1 MISVSLSKSAESG
14 SLYFDKDSYYSG
26 DERTSQWYGRGA
38 THLGV
43 SGAVKKEE
51 FDIIIHGFDLDKKAL
66 VNNAVTEDK
75 KNEKGEVI
83 KAGRSGYIDVTF
95 SVPKSVSLMSYVDE
109 RIEQAHNKAVER
121 AINEIENNYTFT
133 RKIVDGELQSVQED
147 NVVIARINHYES
159 RELDPQLHSH
169 LVLMNLTQGDDEKWR
184 SRDNGK
190 VYQNQL
196 YLGQLYRNELSAE
209 LQRIGYQI
217 DVTDRAKGLY
227 EIKGISREIIEDF
240 STRRKQIKE
249 AEKEFKDYSCS
260 ESRKK
265 EYACLSSRRQKTD
278 SKIEEIREKTDNKL
292 TQNYGKTLEQL
303 KEESLRLER
312 PAGPA
317 VSQKEALEIA
327 LEEVTDKQSG
337 FRREEVLTH
346 AMKATLGQCK
356 VDELSGAFDKNEE
369 IWTLG
374 DKPRF
379 ALHSKSSDRIYT
391 TKDILETEKDI
402 MEWARDGRG
411 TSEIAVAGDLV
422 KNHLE
427 ALQEDKKLTKGQQ
440 EAVEMVCTTK
450 DRLSLV
456 QGDAG
461 AGKSY
466 ACDHIRQI
474 MKGITVRGFAP
485 TGKAADEL
493 SGVGIE
499 TRTVDSF
506 LESAKMGRT
515 GVGKREVW
523 LVDEAGMMGSR
534 KLEKFLKE
542 AEKYE
547 AKVVLIGDRKQFLS
561 VEQGKIFADLQEH
574 AGVSKAELTEVKRQ
588 ETKHAK
594 EIVKA
599 IKERDFDKAFSTL
612 EGQGAFKE
620 IKNREERNSRIV
632 DEYMSDRKNGIF
644 TIVLT
649 STNADRNDINGE
661 IRGRLTKEGS
671 VELGRGYQTFQKADL
686 NAVSRNFASSYKEGQ
701 VVVFKSDCHN
711 IKRGTQA
718 TIVAKDTEK
727 NTLSVRYYDRE
738 AKSYKESALDC
749 LRQSSPMQVY
759 DVVEK
764 KFGAGDRVMFLKNDK
779 NAGVKNG
786 QTGTIKNIDEQG
798 NAVIGIGE
806 QRKKNYREVLLNL
819 NNKGSENFTAYNYC
833 DHAYCIT
840 SHKSQGSTYDKCIAA
855 YDVSNHRTNF
865 NEFYVAAT
873 RQKQDVTIYT
883 NDKERFR
890 EQAELEQEKPSTFD
904 MYDFSKYDAIMRQN
918 RKQLEP
924 EEKIREIHRIEQG
937 LDASMERGG
946 TEEQEQPKENPLK
959 QKENVREIEHEM
971 DL

>member
-1 MISVSLSKSAESG
+1 MISVSLSKTAESG
-14 SLYFDKDSYYSG
+14 SQYFEKDSYYAG

-38 THLGV
+38 EVLGV

-51 FDIIIHGFDLDKKAL
+51 FDVVIHGFDLDKKAL

-83 KAGRSGYIDVTF
+83 KAGRSGYIDMTF
-95 SVPKSVSLMSYVDE
+95 SAPKSVSLMSYVDE
-109 RIEQAHNKAVER
+109 RIEQAHNRAVER
-121 AINEIENNYTFT
+121 AIKEVEKEYTFT
-133 RKIVDGELQSVQED
+133 RKMIDGELKSVQE
-147 NVVIARINHYES
+147 NNAVIARINHYES

-184 SRDNGK
+184 SRDNNK
-190 VYQNQL
+190 IYQNQL

-209 LQRIGYQI
+209 LQKIGYQI
-217 DVTDRAKGLY
+217 EVTDRAKGLY
-227 EIKGISREIIEDF
+227 ELKGISREIIDDF

-249 AEKEFKDYSCS
+249 AEKEYADYDCS
-260 ESRKK
+260 DARKR

-278 SKIEEIREKTDNKL
+278 SKIEEIREKTDTKL
-292 TQNYGKTLEQL
+292 TVHYGKTLEQL
-303 KEESLRLER
+303 KEESLKQEKS
-312 PAGPA
+312 AGPA
-317 VSQKEALEIA
+317 ISKKEALEIA

-356 VDELSGAFDKNEE
+356 PDELSEAFDKNEA
-369 IWTLG
+369 IKTLG
-374 DKPRF
+374 DKDKF
-379 ALHSKSSDRIYT
+379 SLHSKTTDRIYT
-391 TKDILETEKDI
+391 TQDIIETEKNV

-411 TSEIAVAGDLV
+411 KSEIAVSGDSV
-422 KNHLE
+422 KSHVAALE
-427 ALQEDKKLTKGQQ
+427 EGKKLTRGQQ

-466 ACDHIRQI
+466 ACDHVRQI
-474 MKGITVRGFAP
+474 MEKQGIPVRGFAP
-485 TGKAADEL
+485 TGKATEEL
-493 SGVGIE
+493 SKAGIE
-499 TRTVDSF
+499 TKTVDSF
-506 LESAKMGRT
+506 LESANMGRT

-542 AEKYE
+542 AEKHDS
-547 AKVVLIGDRKQFLS
+547 KVVLIGDTKQFLS

-588 ETKHAK
+588 ETEHAK

-612 EGQGAFKE
+612 EEHGAFKE
-620 IKNREERNSRIV
+620 VKGRDERNKQIV
-632 DEYMSDRKNGIF
+632 DEYMSDRKNGTN

-649 STNADRNDINGE
+649 STNADRSDINKE
-661 IRGRLTKEGS
+661 IRTRLEKEGS
-671 VELGRGYQTFQKADL
+671 VESGRGYQTFQKADL
-686 NAVSRNFASSYKEGQ
+686 NAVSRNFATSYKPGQ
-701 VVVFKSDCHN
+701 AVVFKSDTAD

-718 TIVAKDTEK
+718 TIVAKDAEK
-727 NTLSVRYYDRE
+727 NNITVRYYDRKS
-738 AKSYKESALDC
+738 KSYKEADLDC
-749 LRQSSPMQVY
+749 RKYSGKMQTY

-764 KFGAGDRVMFLKNDK
+764 KFGAGDKVMFLKNDK

-786 QTGTIKNIDEQG
+786 QTGVVKSIDEQG
-798 NAVIGIGE
+798 NAIIGIGE
-806 QRKKNYREVLLNL
+806 QRSHNYREVSMNL
-819 NNKGSENFTAYNYC
+819 NNKGDKAYNYC
-833 DHAYCIT
+833 DHGYCIT
-840 SHKSQGSTYDKCIAA
+840 SHKSQGSTYNKCIAG
-855 YDVSNHRTNF
+855 YDVSSHKSNF

-883 NDKERFR
+883 NDKERFK
-890 EQAELEQEKPSTFD
+890 EQVQQEQEKHSTFD
-904 MYDFSKYDAIMRQN
+904 AYDFSKYEPMMRQDPA
-918 RKQLEP
+918 QLRQ
-924 EEKIREIHRIEQG
+924 EEKMIATYRIEKG
-937 LDASMERGG
+937 LEESMARAGADPS
-946 TEEQEQPKENPLK
+946 EQQQKLPLK
-959 QKENVREIEHEM
+959 QKEHAREIERDGR